1 MRYEAAMP
9 ELRFRLADGEEIT
22 TTRTRDVFD
31 ALWLLGDRR
40 GAISAA
46 GKVAHGRA
54 FLPHVAG
61 VIELDAHE
69 SQRLREAL
77 ERVERSA

>member
-1 MRYEAAMP
+1 MP
-9 ELRFRLADGEEIT
+9 ELRFRLADGEEVA
-22 TTRTRDVFD
+22 TTRDRELFD

-46 GKVAHGRA
+46 GKVAYGRA
-54 FLPHVAG
+54 FVPRASN
-61 VIELDAHE
+61 VIDLNEQE

-77 ERVERSA
+77 ERLNLDSSPG